1 MSKSMYEHLDSE
13 NDKLLKKIEELEAK
27 LKSKDDHI
35 SQLGKKVD
43 ELEIKLNRTRK
54 NVFFGM

>member
-1 MSKSMYEHLDSE
+1 MMSDAIE
-13 NDKLLKKIEELEAK
+13 NAIECSKALEAK

-35 SQLGKKVD
+35 SQLGKKV
-43 ELEIKLNRTRK
+43 EGLEIKLNRTRK